1 MKPSIKGTTLTFT
14 VNPLLKIRGVA
25 NYQFGGDIGESLFPD
40 ECKIQFSR
48 RTGRIRYIS
57 IKEKLLAVIR
67 ARDGRIVLTFWGA
80 QRLHQATQPPR
91 HRVMIRNEISPFIT
105 KGRSVFAKHVIQV
118 DPQLRARDEA
128 LIVDQDDKLLAVGK
142 TYLCPQ
148 EMLDL
153 TRGTAVRIRHTRKS
167 AGSS

>member
-1 MKPSIKGTTLTFT
+1 M
-14 VNPLLKIRGVA
+14 
-25 NYQFGGDIGESLFPD
+25 
-40 ECKIQFSR
+40 QFSR
-48 RTGRIRYIS
+48 RTGRVRYIS
-57 IKEKLLAVIR
+57 YKGNLLAIIR

-80 QRLHQATQPPR
+80 RRLHQASQPPR
-91 HRVMIRNEISPFIT
+91 YRVIIPNEICPFIT

-118 DPQLRARDEA
+118 DPKLRARDEA
-128 LIVDQDDKLLAVGK
+128 LIVDQDDTLLAVGK
-142 TYLCPQ
+142 AYLCPQ